1 MNDVARAAGVSM
13 MTVSNVLNDR
23 PRVGE
28 ETRRRVLDVVADLGY
43 EVNLTARHLRSGRTD
58 TVAFVV
64 PGFQTYFDEIA
75 DRLAAAFGE
84 QGRHLVVESTG
95 ARPENELA
103 ALSSVRLSMYDGV
116 ILSVVGLT
124 RAEIE
129 GVRTTAPL
137 VLLGEVEVPD
147 RFDHVMLANAEGAE
161 LATARMLATGS
172 RRIAVVG
179 GDSEGSQDGGMAA
192 TRRAGW
198 VRAHE
203 RAGLVADPALVA
215 PAVGV
220 GPEVG
225 REAVRHLERS
235 GVDYDGVFAL
245 TDSTAV
251 GVLAGLAEAG
261 RRVPQDVQVVG
272 FDNLDLAEFTVP
284 GLTSVDPGRDAVAQ
298 HAARLLQRRIDGAT
312 PEPEHVVV
320 PVRLVERGSTRASQG
335 HPPAHREPPR
345 TS

>member
-1 MNDVARAAGVSM
+1 MVTMNDVARAAGVSM

-43 EVNLTARHLRSGRTD
+43 EINLTARHLRSGRTD

-116 ILSVVGLT
+116 ILSVAGLT

-172 RRIAVVG
+172 RRVAVVG
-179 GDSEGSQDGGMAA
+179 GDPAGSPDGGMAA
-192 TRRAGW
+192 SRRAGW
-198 VRAHE
+198 ARAHE
-203 RAGLVADPALVA
+203 RAGLAADPTLVT
-215 PAVGV
+215 PGVGV

-225 REAVRHLERS
+225 RAAVRHLERS

-284 GLTSVDPGRDAVAQ
+284 GLTSVDPGRDAVAH

-320 PVRLVERGSTRASQG
+320 PVRLVERGSTRAS
-335 HPPAHREPPR
+335 
-345 TS
+345 

>member
-1 MNDVARAAGVSM
+1 MVTMNDVARAAGVSM

-28 ETRRRVLDVVADLGY
+28 ETRARVLDVVAHLGY
-43 EVNLTARHLRSGRTD
+43 EVNLTARHLRAGRTD

-75 DRLAAAFGE
+75 DRLAAAFGA
-84 QGRHLVVESTG
+84 QGLHLVVESTG

-103 ALSSVRLSMYDGV
+103 ALSSVRRSMYDGV
-116 ILSVVGLT
+116 ILSVAGLT
-124 RAEIE
+124 LAEIE

-137 VLLGEVEVPD
+137 VLLGEVEVPE
-147 RFDHVMLANAEGAE
+147 RFDHVMLANAEGAA

-172 RRIAVVG
+172 RRIAIAG
-179 GDSEGSQDGGMAA
+179 GDPGGPHDGVGMAA
-192 TRRAGW
+192 IRRAGW

-203 RAGLVADPALVA
+203 SAGLTADPALVA
-215 PAVGV
+215 PGAGV

-235 GVDYDGVFAL
+235 GVDYDGVFAV

-284 GLTSVDPGRDAVAQ
+284 GLTSVDPGRDAVAH

-320 PVRLVERGSTRASQG
+320 PVRLVERGTTRS
-335 HPPAHREPPR
+335 
-345 TS
+345 S